1 MSINCITDM
10 NAFKLPLMAAFLIGL
25 AVACGKPEPD
35 PGHGQTTPSQ
45 PQVVAVSSVS
55 LDKTSVSLNV
65 GESVTLAATV
75 KPDNA
80 TNKTVTWSSSSSSV
94 ASVDAS
100 GKVSAVAE
108 GTATITAKAGDKT
121 ATCSVTVTKK
131 VVAVESVTLDKS
143 SLELNEGETAT
154 LTATVKPDNASDK
167 TVTWS
172 SSKTSVATVDA
183 NGKVTAVAEGT
194 ATITAKAGDKTATC
208 SVTVK
213 KNVIA
218 VESVTLDITSTILNT
233 GETLTLTATVKP
245 DNATDKTVTWSSSNS
260 SVATVDANGKVTA
273 VAQGTAIV
281 TAKAG
286 DKTATCTVIVMKTD
300 IPVESITLDKNY
312 LELTEGGTGTI
323 TATVKPDNATNK
335 TVTWSSNNPLIASV
349 DQNGTVTGQA
359 EGTTTITAKAGGK
372 TATCTVTVKKGVVA
386 VESITLDITSAILN
400 TGETLT
406 LIATVKPDNATNK
419 TVTWSSSNSSVAT
432 VDANGKVTAVAQGTV
447 TITAKAGDK
456 TATCTVTVMKGN
468 VPVESLTLDKS
479 SLELTEGETAT
490 LIATV
495 KPDNATDKT
504 VTWSSS
510 NPWVATVDQNGQITA
525 VRAGEATITA
535 TVGGKY
541 AYCTLIVKNK
551 EIAVES
557 ITLDKTSL
565 ELFEGEFAML
575 YATVLPWNAPDK
587 TVTWTSSNPSVA
599 TVDQNGR
606 VTALHEG
613 TAAITAKAGDKTAT
627 CTVFVKMMVI
637 PVYWIG
643 LDHNYLELKEGETT
657 TIIATV
663 KPDNATNK
671 TVTWSSSDPSVATVD
686 QNGRVT
692 ALHEG
697 TAAITAKAGDYTAT
711 CTITVK
717 IPVQSVTLDKTTLE
731 LDEGETVT
739 LHATVLPENAADK
752 TVTWTSSNPSVASV
766 DQNGKVT
773 ALHEGTAAI
782 TAKAGDYT
790 ATCTIT
796 VKIPVQSVTL
806 DKTTLELDE
815 GETVTLHATV
825 LPENAAD
832 KTVTWTS
839 SNPSVVTVD
848 QSGKVTALYGGTA
861 IISAKAGDRTAT
873 CTVTVRT
880 PVESVTLNTNILEL
894 KEGDTATL
902 HATVSP
908 WNATDQ
914 TVTWTS
920 SNPSVA
926 SVDQNGKVTALQEG
940 TAVITAKAGD
950 KTATCSVT
958 VKKVINPGD
967 PEGFNN
973 ENGEW

>member
-80 TNKTVTWSSSSSSV
+80 TNKTVSWSSSNASV

-172 SSKTSVATVDA
+172 SSKTSVATVDANGKVTAVAEGTATITAKAGDKTATCSVTVKKNTVAVESVTLDKSSLELTEGETATLTATVKPDNATNKTVTWSSDKTSVATVDA

-300 IPVESITLDKNY
+300 IPVESITLDKYY
-312 LELTEGGTGTI
+312 LELTEGETGTI

-335 TVTWSSNNPLIASV
+335 TVTWN
-349 DQNGTVTGQA
+349 
-359 EGTTTITAKAGGK
+359 
-372 TATCTVTVKKGVVA
+372 
-386 VESITLDITSAILN
+386 
-400 TGETLT
+400 
-406 LIATVKPDNATNK
+406 
-419 TVTWSSSNSSVAT
+419 
-432 VDANGKVTAVAQGTV
+432 
-447 TITAKAGDK
+447 
-456 TATCTVTVMKGN
+456 
-468 VPVESLTLDKS
+468 
-479 SLELTEGETAT
+479 
-490 LIATV
+490 
-495 KPDNATDKT
+495 
-504 VTWSSS
+504 
-510 NPWVATVDQNGQITA
+510 
-525 VRAGEATITA
+525 
-535 TVGGKY
+535 
-541 AYCTLIVKNK
+541 
-551 EIAVES
+551 
-557 ITLDKTSL
+557 
-565 ELFEGEFAML
+565 
-575 YATVLPWNAPDK
+575 
-587 TVTWTSSNPSVA
+587 
-599 TVDQNGR
+599 
-606 VTALHEG
+606 
-613 TAAITAKAGDKTAT
+613 
-627 CTVFVKMMVI
+627 
-637 PVYWIG
+637 
-643 LDHNYLELKEGETT
+643 
-657 TIIATV
+657 
-663 KPDNATNK
+663 
-671 TVTWSSSDPSVATVD
+671 SSDPSVATVD
-686 QNGRVT
+686 QNG
-692 ALHEG
+692 
-697 TAAITAKAGDYTAT
+697 
-711 CTITVK
+711 
-717 IPVQSVTLDKTTLE
+717 
-731 LDEGETVT
+731 
-739 LHATVLPENAADK
+739 
-752 TVTWTSSNPSVASV
+752 
-766 DQNGKVT
+766 KVT
-773 ALHEGTAAI
+773 ALLEGT
-782 TAKAGDYT
+782 
-790 ATCTIT
+790 
-796 VKIPVQSVTL
+796 
-806 DKTTLELDE
+806 
-815 GETVTLHATV
+815 
-825 LPENAAD
+825 
-832 KTVTWTS
+832 TS
-839 SNPSVVTVD
+839 
-848 QSGKVTALYGGTA
+848 
-861 IISAKAGDRTAT
+861 
-873 CTVTVRT
+873 
-880 PVESVTLNTNILEL
+880 
-894 KEGDTATL
+894 
-902 HATVSP
+902 
-908 WNATDQ
+908 
-914 TVTWTS
+914 
-920 SNPSVA
+920 
-926 SVDQNGKVTALQEG
+926 
-940 TAVITAKAGD
+940 ITAKAGD

-958 VKKVINPGD
+958 VKKGINPGD

>member
-1 MSINCITDM
+1 M

-45 PQVVAVSSVS
+45 PQVIAVSSVS

-80 TNKTVTWSSSSSSV
+80 TNKTVSWSSSNASV

-183 NGKVTAVAEGT
+183 SGKVTAVAEGTATITAKAGDKTATCSVTVKKNTVAVESVTLDKSSLELTEGETATLTATVKPDNATNKTVTWSSDKTSVATVDANGKVTAVAEGT

-245 DNATDKTVTWSSSNS
+245 DNATNKTVTWSSSNS
-260 SVATVDANGKVTA
+260 SVATVDTNGKVTA

-419 TVTWSSSNSSVAT
+419 TVTWSSNNTSSAT
-432 VDANGKVTAVAQGTV
+432 VDQNGKITAMGGGTA

-456 TATCTVTVMKGN
+456 SATCVVTVTEGF
-468 VPVESLTLDKS
+468 VPVESVTLDKT
-479 SLELTEGETAT
+479 SLELAVGEDAT
-490 LIATV
+490 LVATV
-495 KPDNATDKT
+495 WPANATNKFVSWTSDN
-504 VTWSSS
+504 TWIAS
-510 NPWVATVDQNGQITA
+510 VDQNGKVTA
-525 VRAGEATITA
+525 KWEGTAIIKAYAGDKSAS
-535 TVGGKY
+535 
-541 AYCTLIVKNK
+541 CTLTVKPAYA
-551 EIAVES
+551 AVES

-565 ELFEGEFAML
+565 ELKEGDSATI
-575 YATVLPWNAPDK
+575 YASVSPWNATNK

-599 TVDQNGR
+599 AVDQDGN
-606 VTALHEG
+606 
-613 TAAITAKAGDKTAT
+613 ITAKKAGSATITASAENVSAS
-627 CTVFVKMMVI
+627 CTVLVK
-637 PVYWIG
+637 
-643 LDHNYLELKEGETT
+643 
-657 TIIATV
+657 A
-663 KPDNATNK
+663 
-671 TVTWSSSDPSVATVD
+671 
-686 QNGRVT
+686 
-692 ALHEG
+692 
-697 TAAITAKAGDYTAT
+697 
-711 CTITVK
+711 
-717 IPVQSVTLDKTTLE
+717 
-731 LDEGETVT
+731 
-739 LHATVLPENAADK
+739 
-752 TVTWTSSNPSVASV
+752 
-766 DQNGKVT
+766 
-773 ALHEGTAAI
+773 
-782 TAKAGDYT
+782 
-790 ATCTIT
+790 
-796 VKIPVQSVTL
+796 
-806 DKTTLELDE
+806 
-815 GETVTLHATV
+815 
-825 LPENAAD
+825 
-832 KTVTWTS
+832 
-839 SNPSVVTVD
+839 VV
-848 QSGKVTALYGGTA
+848 
-861 IISAKAGDRTAT
+861 
-873 CTVTVRT
+873 
-880 PVESVTLNTNILEL
+880 N
-894 KEGDTATL
+894 
-902 HATVSP
+902 
-908 WNATDQ
+908 
-914 TVTWTS
+914 
-920 SNPSVA
+920 
-926 SVDQNGKVTALQEG
+926 
-940 TAVITAKAGD
+940 
-950 KTATCSVT
+950 
-958 VKKVINPGD
+958 GD

>member
-1 MSINCITDM
+1 M

-80 TNKTVTWSSSSSSV
+80 TNKTVSWSSSNASV

-172 SSKTSVATVDA
+172 SSKTSVATVDANGKVTAVAEGTATITAKAGNKSATCSVTVTKNVVAVESITLDKSSLELNEGETATLVATVKPDNATNKTVTWSSSRTSVATVDANGKVTAVAEGTATITAKAGDKTATCSVTVKKNTVAVESITLDKSSLELNEGETATLTATVKPDNATNKTVTWSSSNPTIAAVDQNGTVTAVAEGTATITAKAGDKTATCSVTVKKNTVAVESVTLDKSSLELTEGETATLTATVKPDNATNKTVTWSSDKTSVATVDA

-300 IPVESITLDKNY
+300 IPVESITLDKYY
-312 LELTEGGTGTI
+312 LELTEGETGTI

-419 TVTWSSSNSSVAT
+419 TVTWSSNNTSSAT
-432 VDANGKVTAVAQGTV
+432 VDQNGKITAMGGGTA

-456 TATCTVTVMKGN
+456 SATCAVTVTEGF
-468 VPVESLTLDKS
+468 VPVES
-479 SLELTEGETAT
+479 
-490 LIATV
+490 V
-495 KPDNATDKT
+495 
-504 VTWSSS
+504 
-510 NPWVATVDQNGQITA
+510 
-525 VRAGEATITA
+525 
-535 TVGGKY
+535 
-541 AYCTLIVKNK
+541 
-551 EIAVES
+551 
-557 ITLDKTSL
+557 TLDKTSL
-565 ELFEGEFAML
+565 ELAVGED
-575 YATVLPWNAPDK
+575 ATL
-587 TVTWTSSNPSVA
+587 VA
-599 TVDQNGR
+599 TVWP
-606 VTALHEG
+606 A
-613 TAAITAKAGDKTAT
+613 
-627 CTVFVKMMVI
+627 
-637 PVYWIG
+637 
-643 LDHNYLELKEGETT
+643 
-657 TIIATV
+657 
-663 KPDNATNK
+663 NATNK
-671 TVTWSSSDPSVATVD
+671 TV
-686 QNGRVT
+686 
-692 ALHEG
+692 
-697 TAAITAKAGDYTAT
+697 Y
-711 CTITVK
+711 
-717 IPVQSVTLDKTTLE
+717 LDFRQH
-731 LDEGETVT
+731 LDCIGG
-739 LHATVLPENAADK
+739 PEWK
-752 TVTWTSSNPSVASV
+752 SYR
-766 DQNGKVT
+766 KM
-773 ALHEGTAAI
+773 
-782 TAKAGDYT
+782 
-790 ATCTIT
+790 
-796 VKIPVQSVTL
+796 
-806 DKTTLELDE
+806 
-815 GETVTLHATV
+815 
-825 LPENAAD
+825 
-832 KTVTWTS
+832 
-839 SNPSVVTVD
+839 
-848 QSGKVTALYGGTA
+848 GGNRNHQ
-861 IISAKAGDRTAT
+861 GLCR
-873 CTVTVRT
+873 R
-880 PVESVTLNTNILEL
+880 
-894 KEGDTATL
+894 
-902 HATVSP
+902 
-908 WNATDQ
+908 
-914 TVTWTS
+914 
-920 SNPSVA
+920 
-926 SVDQNGKVTALQEG
+926 
-940 TAVITAKAGD
+940 
-950 KTATCSVT
+950 
-958 VKKVINPGD
+958 
-967 PEGFNN
+967 
-973 ENGEW
+973 

>member
-1 MSINCITDM
+1 M

-35 PGHGQTTPSQ
+35 PGNGQTTPSQ

-80 TNKTVTWSSSSSSV
+80 TNKTVSWSSSNASV

-121 ATCSVTVTKK
+121 ATCSVTVKK
-131 VVAVESVTLDKS
+131 NTVAVESVTLDKS
-143 SLELNEGETAT
+143 SLELTEGETAT
-154 LTATVKPDNASDK
+154 LTATVKPDNATNK

-172 SSKTSVATVDA
+172 SDKTSVATVDA

-218 VESVTLDITSTILNT
+218 VESVTLDITYTILNT

-245 DNATDKTVTWSSSNS
+245 DNATDKTVTWSSNKTA
-260 SVATVDANGKVTA
+260 VATVDANGKVTA

-300 IPVESITLDKNY
+300 IPVESITLDKYY
-312 LELTEGGTGTI
+312 LELTEGETGTI
-323 TATVKPDNATNK
+323 TATVKPDNATNKTVTWSSSNPTIAAVDQNGTVTAVAEGTATITAKAGDKTATCTVTVKKSVVAVESVTLDITSTILNTGETLTLTATVKPDNATDKTVTWSSNKTAVATVDANGKVTAVAEGTAIITAKAGDKTATCSVMVMKTDIPVEGITLDKYYLELTEGETGTITATVTPDNATNK

-419 TVTWSSSNSSVAT
+419 TVTWSSNNTSSAT
-432 VDANGKVTAVAQGTV
+432 VDQNGKITAMGGGTA

-456 TATCTVTVMKGN
+456 SATCVVTVTEGF
-468 VPVESLTLDKS
+468 VPVESVTLDKT
-479 SLELTEGETAT
+479 SLELAVGEDAT
-490 LIATV
+490 LVATV
-495 KPDNATDKT
+495 WPANATNKFVSWTSDN
-504 VTWSSS
+504 TWIAS
-510 NPWVATVDQNGQITA
+510 VDQNGKVTA
-525 VRAGEATITA
+525 KWEGTAIIKAYAGDKSAS
-535 TVGGKY
+535 
-541 AYCTLIVKNK
+541 CTLTVKPAYA
-551 EIAVES
+551 AVES

-565 ELFEGEFAML
+565 ELKEGDSATI
-575 YATVLPWNAPDK
+575 YASVSPWNATNK

-599 TVDQNGR
+599 AVDQDGN
-606 VTALHEG
+606 
-613 TAAITAKAGDKTAT
+613 ITAKKAGSATITASAENVSAS
-627 CTVFVKMMVI
+627 CTVLVK
-637 PVYWIG
+637 
-643 LDHNYLELKEGETT
+643 
-657 TIIATV
+657 A
-663 KPDNATNK
+663 
-671 TVTWSSSDPSVATVD
+671 
-686 QNGRVT
+686 
-692 ALHEG
+692 
-697 TAAITAKAGDYTAT
+697 
-711 CTITVK
+711 
-717 IPVQSVTLDKTTLE
+717 
-731 LDEGETVT
+731 
-739 LHATVLPENAADK
+739 
-752 TVTWTSSNPSVASV
+752 
-766 DQNGKVT
+766 
-773 ALHEGTAAI
+773 
-782 TAKAGDYT
+782 
-790 ATCTIT
+790 
-796 VKIPVQSVTL
+796 
-806 DKTTLELDE
+806 
-815 GETVTLHATV
+815 
-825 LPENAAD
+825 
-832 KTVTWTS
+832 
-839 SNPSVVTVD
+839 VV
-848 QSGKVTALYGGTA
+848 
-861 IISAKAGDRTAT
+861 
-873 CTVTVRT
+873 
-880 PVESVTLNTNILEL
+880 N
-894 KEGDTATL
+894 
-902 HATVSP
+902 
-908 WNATDQ
+908 
-914 TVTWTS
+914 
-920 SNPSVA
+920 
-926 SVDQNGKVTALQEG
+926 
-940 TAVITAKAGD
+940 
-950 KTATCSVT
+950 
-958 VKKVINPGD
+958 GD

>member
-10 NAFKLPLMAAFLIGL
+10 NAYKLPLMAAFLIGL

-45 PQVVAVSSVS
+45 PQVIAVSSVS

-80 TNKTVTWSSSSSSV
+80 TNKTVSWSSSNASV

-121 ATCSVTVTKK
+121 ATCSVTVKK
-131 VVAVESVTLDKS
+131 NTVAVESVTLDKS
-143 SLELNEGETAT
+143 SLELTEGETAT
-154 LTATVKPDNASDK
+154 LTATVKPDNATNK

-172 SSKTSVATVDA
+172 SDKTSVATVDA

-245 DNATDKTVTWSSSNS
+245 DNATNKTVTWSSNNS

-419 TVTWSSSNSSVAT
+419 TVTWSSNNTSIAT
-432 VDANGKVTAVAQGTV
+432 VDQNGKITAMGGGTA

-456 TATCTVTVMKGN
+456 SATCAVTVTEGF
-468 VPVESLTLDKS
+468 VPVES
-479 SLELTEGETAT
+479 
-490 LIATV
+490 V
-495 KPDNATDKT
+495 
-504 VTWSSS
+504 
-510 NPWVATVDQNGQITA
+510 
-525 VRAGEATITA
+525 
-535 TVGGKY
+535 
-541 AYCTLIVKNK
+541 
-551 EIAVES
+551 
-557 ITLDKTSL
+557 TLDKTSL
-565 ELFEGEFAML
+565 KLAVGEDATL
-575 YATVLPWNAPDK
+575 VATVLPANATNK
-587 TVTWTSSNPSVA
+587 TVYWSSDNTWIAS
-599 TVDQNGR
+599 VDQNGK
-606 VTALHEG
+606 VTANWQG
-613 TAAITAKAGDKTAT
+613 TATITAYAGDKTAT
-627 CTVFVKMMVI
+627 CTLTVTV
-637 PVYWIG
+637 PVESVT
-643 LDHNYLELKEGETT
+643 LNKTSMELYEGET
-657 TIIATV
+657 A
-663 KPDNATNK
+663 
-671 TVTWSSSDPSVATVD
+671 
-686 QNGRVT
+686 
-692 ALHEG
+692 
-697 TAAITAKAGDYTAT
+697 
-711 CTITVK
+711 
-717 IPVQSVTLDKTTLE
+717 
-731 LDEGETVT
+731 T
-739 LHATVLPENAADK
+739 LHATVSPWNATDQ

-958 VKKVINPGD
+958 VKKGINPGD